1 MVTCMIQCL
10 LCFYVCHVLFMFNYC
25 NDIHFDD
32 VFCVAQTEAMIPP
45 SDQIGAIPTVR
56 GWVFLFVDA

>member
-1 MVTCMIQCL
+1 
-10 LCFYVCHVLFMFNYC
+10 MFNYC